1 MFPSLAG
8 SSCFAPFS
16 RSPLLI
22 RWVIRRGAVLTL
34 KKDQMVALHTLLS
47 NLVFSPLPLSLSPP
61 FPGFFRCFS
70 HPLVG
75 FWHQTNWG
83 VALHAEK
90 RQRDGCGPPRTQQNM
105 GNLSTGHWEKY
116 VSVGKIFQTI
126 RYCIFPFMTVAEIYF
141 ILLKYLY
148 LQISTN
154 IL

>member
-1 MFPSLAG
+1 
-8 SSCFAPFS
+8 
-16 RSPLLI
+16 
-22 RWVIRRGAVLTL
+22 
-34 KKDQMVALHTLLS
+34 MVALHTLLS

-105 GNLSTGHWEKY
+105 GNLSTGHWEKCI
-116 VSVGKIFQTI
+116 SVVQIFKTTRERRRKLFRWQKYLLYYKIAVTQQL
-126 RYCIFPFMTVAEIYF
+126 YCIFMKISVAFKHVSLCIYIIINF
-141 ILLKYLY
+141 NTIASLY
-148 LQISTN
+148 SEFD
-154 IL
+154 

>member
-1 MFPSLAG
+1 MFPWMAARVLG
-8 SSCFAPFS
+8 
-16 RSPLLI
+16 SPLLI
-22 RWVIRRGAVLTL
+22 RCVIRRGAALTL

-105 GNLSTGHWEKY
+105 GNLSTGHWEK
-116 VSVGKIFQTI
+116 
-126 RYCIFPFMTVAEIYF
+126 F
-141 ILLKYLY
+141 I
-148 LQISTN
+148 
-154 IL
+154 